1 MGIRYIILIVLT
13 FSIGFVG
20 CGGGGDSTS
29 NTPPESS
36 TPPTSETKTISFT
49 GVAVDGYIS
58 GATACLDT
66 NVNGKCDSGEPT
78 AHTALDGTFS
88 FTNVELPSATLLP
101 VIVTGGT
108 DTATG
113 KAFTG
118 ELKSIVNSDSVN
130 AGTSLSVTPLTDLV
144 ATSFIAS
151 PTKDTA
157 TLQQSKNS
165 VASSLG
171 LSIAQVDADPMK
183 DKEVFAKAMV
193 IQQTKE
199 LLLTTSAKATGK
211 KIASSQADT
220 LRKSITQAIVKSMQ
234 DSSLNELNTTHIIS
248 QLETIETSVVIPEN
262 EKEFIKSQVAEISTA
277 LESVVNNVNADT
289 STLAQAQT
297 TLESQVDTARETIT
311 DATETSTLT
320 VVQIEIE
327 PQPVVSTLATP
338 PTPPSL

>member
-1 MGIRYIILIVLT
+1 MSLKLQTLIPLAT
-13 FSIGFVG
+13 ALFLIG
-20 CGGGGDSTS
+20 CSGGGDSS
-29 NTPPESS
+29 SSS
-36 TPPTSETKTISFT
+36 TPATATTFSFS

-113 KAFTG
+113 KAFSG
-118 ELKSIVNSDSVN
+118 ELKSIVNKDTLN
-130 AGTSLSVTPLTDLV
+130 AGISLSVTPLTDLV

-151 PTKDTA
+151 STKDTA
-157 TLQQSKNS
+157 TLQKSKNS

-171 LSIAQVDADPMK
+171 LSIAQVDTDPMK

-199 LLLTTSAKATGK
+199 LLLTSSTKATG
-211 KIASSQADT
+211 ITSGSSQSNN
-220 LRKSITQAIVKSMQ
+220 LRKRITQAIVTSMQ

-248 QLETIETSVVIPEN
+248 QLETIDTSVVIPDN
-262 EKEFIKSQVAEISTA
+262 EKEFIETQVAEISTA
-277 LESVVNNVNADT
+277 LESVVNDTTADA
-289 STLAQAQT
+289 STLEQAQT
-297 TLESQVDTARETIT
+297 TLESQVDTARETIA
-311 DATETSTLT
+311 DATATSTLT
-320 VVQIEIE
+320 VVQIKIE
-327 PQPVVSTLATP
+327 PQPVASTLATP